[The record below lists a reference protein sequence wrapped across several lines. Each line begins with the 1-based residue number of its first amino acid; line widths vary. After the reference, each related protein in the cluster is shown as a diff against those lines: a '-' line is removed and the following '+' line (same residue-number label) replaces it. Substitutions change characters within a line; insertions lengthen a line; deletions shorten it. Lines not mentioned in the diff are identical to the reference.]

1 MIESRRVT
9 IAYHGHSSGSG
20 PLSLGQD
27 NMMRCTIENEPSD
40 INKQGSW
47 PVPKGTSLDQVIS
60 ALRTLAERHEALRTI
75 YPYPDGGGR
84 PVEQV
89 VLAEGAFGLDVV
101 ETDRDP
107 LVEVDE
113 IGRRNRAVRF
123 DVARE
128 FPLRLTL
135 VTAGGVPKGLSAV
148 ICHAAADG
156 AATALLVTEWLE
168 LVSGRTLPPPA
179 GPTPRQVALDE
190 RSPAGLRRIK
200 ASLQHWERI
209 LSTGPH
215 AVFSDARLGPS
226 DGTHTSLIIHSV
238 RAAEALEAVSARLSA
253 STSTI
258 ILAAY
263 AALAAQWAA
272 RDDVVIAAL
281 SANRH
286 RRTLAEYIGTVAQ
299 DALIALRTD
308 VPDFDELIGL
318 AGAAAMTAYWHSSFD
333 SAEIWR
339 LIDEV
344 GARRGARFARHL
356 VLNDLS
362 TTVPEALLRDV
373 PPPPQDPQVIRLPT
387 EPIPTRLML
396 NVWRLRGCVSLTV
409 HADRQRFTE
418 QETED
423 FARGLLRLIQEAAE
437 RTVRLDEIRTLTG
450 IEPGPRPGEWRLLD
464 AAWVDLDAVREL
476 LATALDKRPV
486 ELAEHDGRLVAHIGD
501 DDRPLTPPEAH
512 AALVD
517 VLFHRQ
523 RASAPHAAAS
533 ADKTLVSASGS
544 GWETAI
550 APHHYVIHRG
560 TPEGPVVAEGA
571 GRDEAQP

>member
-1 MIESRRVT
+1 MIESRRVA
-9 IAYHGHSSGSG
+9 IAYHGQSSGSG

-27 NMMRCTIENEPSD
+27 NMMRCTIENEPAD

-47 PVPKGTSLDQVIS
+47 PVPDGTSLDQVIS
-60 ALRTLAERHEALRTI
+60 ALRTLAERHEALRTV

-89 VLAEGAFGLDVV
+89 VLGEGEFGIDVV

-107 LVEVDE
+107 LIEVDE
-113 IGRRNRAVRF
+113 IGRRNRAIRF

-135 VTAGGVPKGLSAV
+135 VTVDGVPKGLSAV

-156 AATALLVTEWLE
+156 AATAFLVTEWLE
-168 LVSGRTLPPPA
+168 LVSGRTLPPHT

-190 RSPAGLRRIK
+190 RSPAGLRRTK
-200 ASLQHWERI
+200 SSLQHWERI

-215 AVFSDARLGPS
+215 AIFADARLGPS
-226 DGTHTSLIIHSV
+226 DGTHTSLVIHSV

-258 ILAAY
+258 IMAAY
-263 AALAAQWAA
+263 AAMAALQAG

-286 RRTLAEYIGTVAQ
+286 RRSLVEYVGTVAQ
-299 DALIALRTD
+299 DALIALSTD
-308 VPDFDELIGL
+308 TPDFDELIGR
-318 AGAAAMTAYWHSSFD
+318 AGAAGMTAYWHSSFD

-339 LIDEV
+339 LIDEI

-362 TTVPEALLRDV
+362 TTVPDALLRDIPA
-373 PPPPQDPQVIRLPT
+373 PPEDPHVIPLPV

-396 NVWRLRGCVSLTV
+396 NVWRLRGCVSITL
-409 HADRQRFTE
+409 HADRQLFTE
-418 QETED
+418 QEAED
-423 FARGLLRLIQEAAE
+423 FARGLLRLIEEAAE
-437 RTVRLDEIRTLTG
+437 RTVPIAEISALTG

-464 AAWVDLDAVREL
+464 SAWVDLAAVREL

-486 ELAEHDGRLVAHIGD
+486 DLEESDGRLIAHIGD
-501 DDRPLTPPEAH
+501 DDRPLTPREVH
-512 AALVD
+512 EALVD
-517 VLFHRQ
+517 VLFHR
-523 RASAPHAAAS
+523 RRGGAPGLAAG
-533 ADKTLVSASGS
+533 DEKVLVGSSGS
-544 GWETAI
+544 GWETTI

-560 TPEGPVVAEGA
+560 APHGPVVAEGA
-571 GRDEAQP
+571 GRDEVQS

>member
-9 IAYHGHSSGSG
+9 IAYHGQSSGSG

-27 NMMRCTIENEPSD
+27 NMMRCTIENEPAD

-47 PVPKGTSLDQVIS
+47 PVPEGTTLDQVIS
-60 ALRTLAERHEALRTI
+60 ALRSLAERHEALRTV
-75 YPYPDGGGR
+75 YPYPEGGGR

-89 VLAEGAFGLDVV
+89 VLAEGEFDLDII

-113 IGRRNRAVRF
+113 IGRRKRAIRF

-135 VTAGGVPKGLSAV
+135 VTVGGVPKGLSAV

-168 LVSGRTLPPPA
+168 LVSGRSLPPYT

-190 RSPAGLRRIK
+190 RSPAGLRRTK
-200 ASLQHWERI
+200 SSLQHWERI
-209 LSTGPH
+209 LGTGPH
-215 AVFSDARLGPS
+215 AIFADARLGPS
-226 DGTHTSLIIHSV
+226 DGTHTSLVVHSV
-238 RAAEALEAVSARLSA
+238 KAAEALEAISARLSA

-258 ILAAY
+258 IMAAY
-263 AALAAQWAA
+263 AALAAVRAG

-286 RRTLAEYIGTVAQ
+286 RRALAGYVGTVAQ

-308 VPDFDELIGL
+308 AADFDELIGR
-318 AGAAAMTAYWHSSFD
+318 AGGAGMTAYWHSSFD

-339 LIDEV
+339 LIDEI

-373 PPPPQDPQVIRLPT
+373 PAPPEDPQVIQLPV

-396 NVWRLRGCVSLTV
+396 NVWRLRGCVSITL
-409 HADRQRFTE
+409 HADRQLFTE
-418 QETED
+418 QEAED

-437 RTVRLDEIRTLTG
+437 RTVPLAELSALTG

-464 AAWVDLDAVREL
+464 SAWVDLAAVREL
-476 LATALDKRPV
+476 LAIALDKRPV
-486 ELAEHDGRLVAHIGD
+486 RLEESDGKLVAHVGD
-501 DDRPLTPPEAH
+501 DDRPLTPHEAH
-512 AALVD
+512 DALVD
-517 VLFHRQ
+517 VLFYRRRGSEPGLGADEQ
-523 RASAPHAAAS
+523 KVLVGSA
-533 ADKTLVSASGS
+533 GS
-544 GWETAI
+544 GWETTI
-550 APHHYVIHRG
+550 APHRYVIHRG
-560 TPEGPVVAEGA
+560 TPDGPVLAEGA

>member
-9 IAYHGHSSGSG
+9 IAYTGQSSGSG

-27 NMMRCTIENEPSD
+27 NMVRCTIENEPSD

-47 PVPKGTSLDQVIS
+47 PVPEGTTFEQVIS
-60 ALRTLAERHEALRTI
+60 ALRTLAERHEALRTV

-89 VLAEGAFGLDVV
+89 VLAEGVFGLDVV

-107 LVEVDE
+107 SAEVDE
-113 IGRRNRAVRF
+113 IGRRNRAIRF
-123 DVARE
+123 EVDRE

-135 VTAGGVPKGLSAV
+135 VTVDGAPRGLSAV

-179 GPTPRQVALDE
+179 GPTPRRVALDE
-190 RSPAGLRRIK
+190 RSPAGLRRTK
-200 ASLQHWERI
+200 SSLQHWERI

-215 AVFSDARLGPS
+215 AVFADSRLGPS

-258 ILAAY
+258 IMSAY
-263 AALAAQWAA
+263 AALAAARA
-272 RDDVVIAAL
+272 GRDDVVIAAL

-286 RRTLAEYIGTVAQ
+286 RRTLVEYIGTVAQ
-299 DALIALRTD
+299 DALIALNTD
-308 VPDFDELIGL
+308 AADFDELIGRASA
-318 AGAAAMTAYWHSSFD
+318 AGMTAYWHSSFD
-333 SAEIWR
+333 SAAIWR

-373 PPPPQDPQVIRLPT
+373 PTPPEDPQVIKLPV

-396 NVWRLRGCVSLTV
+396 NVWRLRGCVSITL
-409 HADRQRFTE
+409 HADRQLFTE
-418 QETED
+418 QEAED
-423 FARGLLRLIQEAAE
+423 FARGLLRLVEEAAE
-437 RTVRLDEIRTLTG
+437 RTVPLAEISVLTG
-450 IEPGPRPGEWRLLD
+450 IEPGPRTGEWRLLD
-464 AAWVDLDAVREL
+464 AAWVDLAAVREL
-476 LATALDKRPV
+476 LATALGKRPV
-486 ELAEHDGRLVAHIGD
+486 NLEERDGRLVAHIGD
-501 DDRPLTPPEAH
+501 DDRPLTPREAH
-512 AALVD
+512 EALVD

-523 RASAPHAAAS
+523 RGSAPDLAA
-533 ADKTLVSASGS
+533 DEEKVLVGSSGS
-544 GWETAI
+544 GWETTI
-550 APHHYVIHRG
+550 APHRYVIHRG
-560 TPEGPVVAEGA
+560 TPDGPILAEGA